1 MAAVDGEWRVCHA
14 PHLGEERERGA
25 GPTAPTRGT
34 REGGGRGAA
43 AVGGG
48 WRAAAAAAV
57 MRRRGGAAEVGRD
70 PGGAV
75 STGGWRWGRT
85 GGQLVGIWAVRYE
98 RDGAD
103 PVGGPPRAA
112 RSSSSCGKKITTT
125 AGLDETSE
133 VWVGSGPQFYSL
145 GPQIF

>member
-98 RDGAD
+98 KG
-103 PVGGPPRAA
+103 
-112 RSSSSCGKKITTT
+112 RSGSRRWASSCCS
-125 AGLDETSE
+125 LVVV
-133 VWVGSGPQFYSL
+133 VWEKDHDDGGA
-145 GPQIF
+145 